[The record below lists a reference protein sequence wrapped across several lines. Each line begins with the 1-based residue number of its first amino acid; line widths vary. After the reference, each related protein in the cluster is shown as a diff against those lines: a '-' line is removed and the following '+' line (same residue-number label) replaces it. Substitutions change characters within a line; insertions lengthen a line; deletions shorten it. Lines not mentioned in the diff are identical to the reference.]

1 MKKPITILCVAL
13 FSACTQ
19 AAQTEVTTVTTTVT
33 TETTTET
40 ALTVTTT
47 TASVSAESSAAETT
61 ETTETA
67 TEATTETTTETT
79 TATESTEAE
88 TTAGTSSVSGAEST
102 EAETDVDEE
111 KQRILDEMPDIVFV
125 MSHHYDDTN
134 ILGFYVTKTGE
145 VKMYD
150 FRSISPNETYEIPD
164 VYDRLEEATCDRL
177 VLGDNVYI
185 NKDDGKENGIVE
197 EDELPH
203 ISEHMLIDCYKR
215 LKLTNGAFCDT
226 DIIPLDEN
234 SYYAY
239 YGIRQTGDK
248 REIVIIGGGS
258 SEYVYRAKSGDDIL
272 NELCHDVS
280 FDIFPYI
287 PEYF

>member
-1 MKKPITILCVAL
+1 MKKAITVIVCAVL
-13 FSACTQ
+13 FLACTQ
-19 AAQTEVTTVTTTVT
+19 AAQTETAVTTEITTEVITETAVTTASQTV
-33 TETTTET
+33 TETTTEAAQTET
-40 ALTVTTT
+40 ASEISTEAT
-47 TASVSAESSAAETT
+47 TAETSVSAAETSP
-61 ETTETA
+61 A
-67 TEATTETTTETT
+67 
-79 TATESTEAE
+79 
-88 TTAGTSSVSGAEST
+88 VM
-102 EAETDVDEE
+102 VDEE
-111 KQRILDEMPDIVFV
+111 KQKILDEMPDIVFV

-150 FRSISPNETYEIPD
+150 FRSIAPDETYEIPD

-203 ISEHMLIDCYKR
+203 ISEDMLIDCYKR

-258 SEYVYRAKSGDDIL
+258 SEYVYRAKSSDDIL